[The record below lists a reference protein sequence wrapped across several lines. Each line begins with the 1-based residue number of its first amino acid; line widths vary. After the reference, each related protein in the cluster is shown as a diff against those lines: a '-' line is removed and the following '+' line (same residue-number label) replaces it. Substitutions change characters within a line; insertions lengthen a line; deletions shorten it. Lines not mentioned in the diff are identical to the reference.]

1 MIISQKLLNQK
12 MKKLTMNK
20 HLAVLALIALMIIM
34 ASCNDSNKA
43 EVDRA
48 IQVFFLGVLEVI
60 NMLLFGIVSVVFCV
74 LSVTS
79 PKQAFKILG
88 WIFLSIF
95 FLFTMIIFVVVID
108 HKPKNPQIFFVFLI
122 AFGMI
127 VVSLVFAT
135 KKSKHVIQ
143 KNNADLLDKSEEDI
157 I

>member
-48 IQVFFLGVLEVI
+48 IQVFFLGVIEVI

-79 PKQAFKILG
+79 PKPAFKILG

-95 FLFTMIIFVVVID
+95 FLFTMIIFVAVLD

-122 AFGMI
+122 AFGMK
-127 VVSLVFAT
+127 VVSLVFAM